1 MTEAV
6 FMLLIMVS
14 GPDGKLNTIEASYEM
29 SAYNCI
35 RGALEYNSGKH
46 GPRIAVC
53 YPLLKE

>member
-1 MTEAV
+1 
-6 FMLLIMVS
+6 MLLIMVS
-14 GPDGKLNTIEASYEM
+14 GPDGKLNTIEASYEL